1 MLFNLT
7 TQQLFKCQYHDWAIR
22 CKKNRGPEFG
32 LSELNALLEPFN
44 KDNACWSNANKDGYQ
59 IEMDSEKINK
69 LTNLK
74 CEKSGG
80 GSDRCE
86 FTISELEVWEII
98 YEN

>member
-7 TQQLFKCQYHDWAIR
+7 TQQLFKCIKHHWAIR
-22 CKKNRGPEFG
+22 FYKDYGPWFG
-32 LSELNALLEPFN
+32 NSELLALLQPFN
-44 KDNACWSNANKDGYQ
+44 RDNACLSSANRDGYQ
-59 IEMDSEKINK
+59 IEMDNEKINK

-74 CEKSGG
+74 CESEFEF
-80 GSDRCE
+80 DRCD